1 VPPFRD
7 RADAGRR
14 LVEPVSAALPR
25 GRPVTVVGLPRGG
38 VLIGAALVE
47 GLRAAGWTAR
57 LDLVVVAKVLAP
69 EYPEL
74 ALGAVTERATVRS
87 LAAGLLSGVDD
98 ERFTDLVAAARNRLA
113 DRAAT
118 LPVPTPSPAASVLLV
133 DDGLA
138 TGSTAEAAIAELRAT
153 GAPWVGLAVPVAD
166 STAWERVQ
174 GQVEVAV
181 TLVVRS
187 PMRAVSMDYRD
198 FTQLADDVVL
208 TALAQYR

>member
-1 VPPFRD
+1 VSPFRD

-14 LVEPVSAALPR
+14 LVEPVIGVLPP
-25 GRPVTVVGLPRGG
+25 GGPVTVVGLPRGG
-38 VLIGAALVE
+38 VVVGAALVE

-87 LAAGLLSGVDD
+87 QAAVRLSGTEDG
-98 ERFTDLVAAARNRLA
+98 RFAELVAAARRRLA

-118 LPVPTPSPAASVLLV
+118 LPTPTGSPDASALLV

-166 STAWERVQ
+166 STAWQRVQ
-174 GQVEVAV
+174 GQVEAAV
-181 TLVVRS
+181 TLVQRS
-187 PMRAVSMDYRD
+187 WMRAVSVDYQD
-198 FTQLADDVVL
+198 FTQLSDDVVL
-208 TALAQYR
+208 AALARYR

>member
-1 VPPFRD
+1 VRPFQD
-7 RADAGRR
+7 REDAGRR
-14 LVEPVSAALPR
+14 LVEPVTAALPT

-38 VLIGAALVE
+38 VVVGAALVE
-47 GLRAAGWTAR
+47 GLRATGWTAR
-57 LDLVVVAKVLAP
+57 LDLVVVAKVLTP
-69 EYPEL
+69 EYPEV

-87 LAAGLLSGVDD
+87 RAAEQFGGIDD
-98 ERFTDLVAAARNRLA
+98 ERFTQLVAAARRRLA

-118 LPVPTPSPAASVLLV
+118 LPAPTPSPEASLLLV

-166 STAWERVQ
+166 STAWQRVR
-174 GQVEVAV
+174 GQVEAAV
-181 TLVVRS
+181 TLVERS
-187 PMRAVSMDYRD
+187 RMRAVSVDYRD

-208 TALAQYR
+208 TALERYR